1 MDKKIYI
8 EQSEGFRLSSK
19 QKKVWQLYKAL
30 FNLKQ
35 AGLSWWWTMTKSILA
50 LRFKWCKS
58 NTSMYYFIDKKTR
71 EFVIAI
77 VYVNEIFPASLRVE
91 VKIHNEIGML

>member
-50 LRFKWCKS
+50 LRFK
-58 NTSMYYFIDKKTR
+58 
-71 EFVIAI
+71 
-77 VYVNEIFPASLRVE
+77 
-91 VKIHNEIGML
+91 